1 MLNLFNY
8 DIDLEKDTKCEIIDG
23 VISIRINKGIL
34 NGCTFD
40 SNGNVFTRQGLYQ
53 IGKIIKDIKSNK
65 HIVIWKMMICLFKDF
80 ILRGR
85 IDLNKLNM
93 SEEDKKRII
102 QASVVYQA
110 TLQIYKKCPSF
121 KNVIEFYWKK
131 EMMMFQHLGF
141 EFTSC
146 EILSP
151 ETVSDK
157 SHIYG
162 SEPETFRPTMSQELR
177 DIIRNIITKDKNYA
191 KYLKELMDDASVK
204 AELVLAP

>member
-23 VISIRINKGIL
+23 VISIKINKGIL

-40 SNGNVFTRQGLYQ
+40 SNGNVFTGKGLYQ
-53 IGKIIKDIKSNK
+53 IGKIIKVIKNDK
-65 HIVIWKMMICLFKDF
+65 NIVIWKMMIYLFKDF

-131 EMMMFQHLGF
+131 QMMVFQHLGF
-141 EFTSC
+141 DFINC
-146 EILSP
+146 IILSP
-151 ETVSDK
+151 KTVPSK
-157 SHIYG
+157 SYICG
-162 SEPETFRPTMSQELR
+162 SEPETFRPAMSQELN
-177 DIIRNIITKDKNYA
+177 DIIRNIIAKDKNYA
-191 KYLKELMDDASVK
+191 EYLKELMDDTSVLENPIK
-204 AELVLAP
+204 

>member
-23 VISIRINKGIL
+23 VISIKINKGIL

-131 EMMMFQHLGF
+131 QMMMFQHLGF

-151 ETVSDK
+151 ETVSGK
-157 SHIYG
+157 SDIYG

-191 KYLKELMDDASVK
+191 KYLKELMDDTSVK
-204 AELVLAP
+204 AELVLAS

>member
-23 VISIRINKGIL
+23 VISIKINKGIL

-131 EMMMFQHLGF
+131 QMMMFQHLGF

-146 EILSP
+146 EIISP
-151 ETVSDK
+151 ETVSGK
-157 SHIYG
+157 SDTYG

-177 DIIRNIITKDKNYA
+177 DIIRNIIAKDKNYA
-191 KYLKELMDDASVK
+191 KYLKELMDDTSVK

>member
-23 VISIRINKGIL
+23 VISIKINKGIL

-40 SNGNVFTRQGLYQ
+40 SNGNVFTGKGLYQ
-53 IGKIIKDIKSNK
+53 IGKIIKVIKNDK
-65 HIVIWKMMICLFKDF
+65 NIVIWKMMTYLFKDF

-93 SEEDKKRII
+93 SEEDKKRIV

-131 EMMMFQHLGF
+131 QMMVFQHLGF
-141 EFTSC
+141 DFINC
-146 EILSP
+146 IILSP
-151 ETVSDK
+151 KTVSSK
-157 SHIYG
+157 SYICG
-162 SEPETFRPTMSQELR
+162 SEPETFRPTMSQELS
-177 DIIRNIITKDKNYA
+177 DIIRNIIAKDKNYA
-191 KYLKELMDDASVK
+191 NYLKELMDDTSVLENPIK
-204 AELVLAP
+204 

>member
-23 VISIRINKGIL
+23 VISIKINKGIL
-34 NGCTFD
+34 NGCTFY
-40 SNGNVFTRQGLYQ
+40 SNGNVFTRKGLYQ
-53 IGKIIKDIKSNK
+53 IGKIIRDIESNK
-65 HIVIWKMMICLFKDF
+65 HIVIWKMMIYLFKDF

-121 KNVIEFYWKK
+121 KKIIEFYWKK
-131 EMMMFQHLGF
+131 EMMVFQHLGF

-151 ETVSDK
+151 ETVLGKSD
-157 SHIYG
+157 IYG

-177 DIIRNIITKDKNYA
+177 DIVRNIIAKDENYA